1 MRPFLEWS
9 KGRRWDIGPREF
21 PHLGAQV
28 EPLLE
33 SSPVFRASWERQ
45 SASFRDTRIKGAFL
59 CAPAPTVRGFNVES
73 LQAIV
78 EPVGIAAVGADLEAP
93 SDLCAEWL
101 HRHLANSTF
110 DLLSADAGHYS
121 FLCEC
126 SPWGKENEPGICVDP
141 PGISRSTIHDRAITL
156 ALAIFSP

>member
-1 MRPFLEWS
+1 MAPFLEWS
-9 KGRRWDIGPREF
+9 KGRGWGDGPREF

-45 SASFRDTRIKGAFL
+45 ATSFKDKRIKGAFL
-59 CAPAPTVRGFNVES
+59 CAPASPVRGFSVES
-73 LQAIV
+73 LKKII
-78 EPVGIAAVGADLEAP
+78 EPIGIAAVASDLEAP

-101 HRHLANSTF
+101 HRHLANSTL

-126 SPWGKENEPGICVDP
+126 SPWGKASEPDICVDP
-141 PGISRSTIHDRAITL
+141 PGISRSAIHNRAIAL
-156 ALAIFSP
+156 ALSTFSQ